1 MGALAAS
8 SKALSPST
16 EPQENSN
23 MMVSSFSNMA
33 NQAISRGNYKDALT
47 FYQQALEDYSRESPT
62 VVQLVNAAATCFNLG
77 ALSKKLQ
84 DYQSAA
90 KYFREAENIYRTC
103 EEHVK
108 QADYGSLE
116 QSSSCNVCLI
126 QLIVET
132 LQARAHL
139 HYKYQK
145 MLEEAIEC
153 HEEVV
158 EMLEQHRIYGDDT
171 DTIQFKI
178 RFQPLLPEQ
187 RCELLVT
194 SLQFL
199 GKFYVEKGDL
209 EDGLMAYQEVLKI
222 LKDQAS
228 VETQQKQEETIQI
241 IKTLEEIHSER
252 NENALDYSNAAE
264 ASEMQRLAL
273 LQEDIENWEKALNY
287 WERVLYYQSKEYGE
301 ESFEVAIALCQ
312 VARVMVAQGNYEG
325 ALDLYQAASLKYQNT
340 KTLLPNE
347 LVTNTVQ
354 VFQLLQQPLEAIAW
368 LEELAL
374 QSEVPE
380 EKAWILYELGR
391 LYLEQGQ
398 LHESSQALCRS
409 AELGEGDEEHV
420 FKLLQKVEFL
430 QQRVEFSDSTAT
442 TLLALEAINEGE
454 EEDASLL
461 SSVFSR
467 ERYGASLTIASSA
480 SSGMGYD
487 EEEKKVDVY
496 ELSSFSDTKKD
507 ADLDAIGAVV
517 NDDTLSIV
525 PEEEKISES
534 LGDLNYPVHHIDLAN
549 SMNVNESANITLPDG
564 SEILDE
570 SAVGVIEGDDEKSSR
585 SLSPIRPSKGDSSD
599 KNHLTTPALEA
610 SPFDDESDKGRGST
624 FDGAV
629 NRVLFSNS
637 TLPRTLDT
645 GSNLNEG
652 VQESIPSD
660 PRAVEPMPSDEDFLV
675 SPPQLHADDP
685 IVLSRSFSASG
696 SSSPSARGGNN
707 SEGDSRISESS
718 NPLIENGHDVVSLG
732 STLFIS
738 ASSSG
743 PSSDASDDD
752 AKSETIDIDD
762 ESATEQPKSRPT
774 TEESKHDIAIAAQTS
789 VSPVASQPPAVAS
802 GNGALSP
809 GDSDTS
815 RTGLLQSDEKAIMGT
830 KGLRMPSFSS
840 PRSSSPKNSSSR
852 DFKNPILRIKRDYAE
867 MPRASRTETSQNSK
881 PATRKRFVNA
891 LASPF
896 RRARN
901 KRSTGLGAL
910 DEDKVVGSKLQFNDE
925 VCDAPV
931 NFIFDDDDQSQ
942 VSQITFRMDEYSSRK
957 SSQDG
962 QWWWGVTKEGLEG
975 WFPSEYV
982 SQAVQAAEGF
992 LSAKSI
998 HDRAKSRPLDFDS
1011 EDESEAEDE
1020 HAGEGNLGA
1029 SRVKPSE
1036 SSQAPGSVTKP
1047 EALSSNARNVSVETP
1062 GLKSRS
1068 SNGVN
1073 TTRSESSKRQSLASK
1088 IEGKEELLELQTTEH
1103 GPEHM
1108 SVATTLFDL
1117 AILSSNNNDISAALD
1132 YTQRALEIQK
1142 STLNMSDACISLH
1155 FKADLHMKQ
1164 KQFSPALAC
1173 YQESQQLQ
1181 EAVFGY
1187 FHEETAS
1194 TLNRIGN
1201 VYATQGEFGLAMENY
1216 KEALRI
1222 LKECCGE
1229 EVKNPLVSQTLI
1241 QIGAVYYRERNSL
1254 ATIQSK
1260 VDGYSTFIEGGMLEV
1275 IGRAHEERGSYR
1287 MALAFFEEKLQFLN
1301 DNEKASDLEQV
1312 AETLN
1317 SLGMLSCRAGL
1328 YLEAIDYYDRALGI
1342 QMKLGC
1348 NEVQLAMARVLA
1360 GSVQYS
1366 LGHFRKALKLFQDA
1380 IDTLRDHVGSEQE
1393 TVAATLFH
1401 MGVVRMALCEY
1412 DDAMSDF
1419 RDALEVQKK
1428 LLGNEHPA
1436 TLRTRREIGNLY
1448 AVYESEL
1455 DSAFEE
1461 FNEILSAQ
1469 RRIHGG
1475 KHPNVAETL
1484 QSIGC
1489 AQAKKGDHAMA
1500 LRTLE
1505 DCYNM
1510 RLEYLGMDHP
1520 LQATTLHE
1528 IAKIQV
1534 KRGRLKKAIHICDA
1548 ALNIRVESLS
1558 EQHID
1563 VAMALATKGSCLVA
1577 QNSFA
1582 EGNKIFLEALGIA
1595 TEAVGAIHP
1604 SVASIHEQIG
1614 MMHLQ
1619 KCHFEEASASINK
1632 ALEVYRQSNLDEDH
1646 PGIKEALKE
1655 LERVE
1660 RAEMLCV

>member
-1 MGALAAS
+1 MAVESSCNVATEKATIRALAGPK
-8 SKALSPST
+8 SKALSPNT
-16 EPQENSN
+16 DPAQENTN
-23 MMVSSFSNMA
+23 MMVSSFSNLA
-33 NQAISRGNYKDALT
+33 NQAISRGQYREALG

-84 DYQSAA
+84 DFYSAA
-90 KYFREAENIYRTC
+90 KYFRQAEDIYRTC

-108 QADYGSLE
+108 RANYGSLE
-116 QSSSCNVCLI
+116 QTFSCNVCLI

-139 HYKYQK
+139 HYKYQQ
-145 MLEEAIEC
+145 LLDDAIEC

-158 EMLEQHRIYGDDT
+158 EILEQHRIYGEDT

-187 RCELLVT
+187 RWELLVA

-222 LKDQAS
+222 LKDQKSLA
-228 VETQQKQEETIQI
+228 TQQKQQETIQI
-241 IKTLEEIHSER
+241 IKTLEEIHTER
-252 NENALDYSNAAE
+252 NENTLDYSNVAE

-273 LQEDIENWEKALNY
+273 LQEDIENWEKALTY
-287 WERVLYYQSKEYGE
+287 WERVLYYQSKEFGE
-301 ESFEVAIALCQ
+301 ESFEVAVALCQ
-312 VARVMVAQGNYEG
+312 VARVMVAQGNFEG
-325 ALDLYQAASLKYQNT
+325 ALDLYQAASLKYQATN
-340 KTLLPNE
+340 TLLPNE
-347 LVTNTVQ
+347 LVSNTVQ
-354 VFQLLQQPLEAIAW
+354 VFQLLEQPLEAIAW
-368 LEELAL
+368 LEELEL
-374 QSEVPE
+374 GSEIPE
-380 EKAWILYELGR
+380 EKSWILYELGR

-398 LHESSQALCRS
+398 LQNSSEALCRS

-430 QQRVEFSDSTAT
+430 QQRMEFSDSAAT
-442 TLLALEAINEGE
+442 TLIALEAINEGE
-454 EEDASLL
+454 EEQSTFL
-461 SSVFSR
+461 SSILSR
-467 ERYGASLTIASSA
+467 DRLGAAPLAIASST
-480 SSGMGYD
+480 STGMD
-487 EEEKKVDVY
+487 SDDDEKKTDDEDFGNSDGARCVSDLRATKPYVNAND
-496 ELSSFSDTKKD
+496 LSTV
-507 ADLDAIGAVV
+507 A
-517 NDDTLSIV
+517 
-525 PEEEKISES
+525 EEEKIDE
-534 LGDLNYPVHHIDLAN
+534 DHPVHHIELTN
-549 SMNVNESANITLPDG
+549 SNILGSTNSSFPDG
-564 SEILDE
+564 SEILND
-570 SAVGVIEGDDEKSSR
+570 SAVGVIGGENNKASR
-585 SLSPIRPSKGDSSD
+585 SLSPIRRGRDSAFDENVLS
-599 KNHLTTPALEA
+599 TPALEE
-610 SPFDDESDKGRGST
+610 SPFDDEADK
-624 FDGAV
+624 DGEFQDDEPRDRSA
-629 NRVLFSNS
+629 NHVLFTNNNS
-637 TLPRTLDT
+637 VPSADT
-645 GSNLNEG
+645 QVL
-652 VQESIPSD
+652 
-660 PRAVEPMPSDEDFLV
+660 EPMPSDEKIAV
-675 SPPQLHADDP
+675 SSGTKSNTGNP
-685 IVLSRSFSASG
+685 IVLARSI
-696 SSSPSARGGNN
+696 SSSSSRRCSNAGDD
-707 SEGDSRISESS
+707 SERESNVSESS
-718 NPLIENGHDVVSLG
+718 NVHNGPDVVSLG

-738 ASSSG
+738 ASSSN
-743 PSSDASDDD
+743 DDD
-752 AKSETIDIDD
+752 VKSETIDIDD
-762 ESATEQPKSRPT
+762 DSVGEHEEPWTSEFEEKKSDSPIPRERPDLLPT
-774 TEESKHDIAIAAQTS
+774 
-789 VSPVASQPPAVAS
+789 PPADS
-802 GNGALSP
+802 GSP
-809 GDSDTS
+809 QAA
-815 RTGLLQSDEKAIMGT
+815 LLQSEEKAKNGN
-830 KGLRMPSFSS
+830 KGHSTSSAPTSS
-840 PRSSSPKNSSSR
+840 PNNTSVR

-867 MPRASRTETSQNSK
+867 MPRPSQTESSQNPK
-881 PATRKRFVNA
+881 LATRKRLVNA

-896 RRARN
+896 RRAKG
-901 KRSTGLGAL
+901 KRSTGLSAL
-910 DEDKVVGSKLQFNDE
+910 DEDKVVGTKIQFDE
-925 VCDAPV
+925 EFCDAPV
-931 NFIFDDDDQSQ
+931 HYIFDDDDQSQ

-982 SQAVQAAEGF
+982 TQAVQAAEGF

-1011 EDESEAEDE
+1011 DDESDVEDE
-1020 HAGEGNLGA
+1020 HAEEKNQNLTGG
-1029 SRVKPSE
+1029 KQSE
-1036 SSQAPGSVTKP
+1036 SESVMKPGF
-1047 EALSSNARNVSVETP
+1047 LSPDARNVSAET
-1062 GLKSRS
+1062 GIKTRS
-1068 SNGVN
+1068 SAGVN
-1073 TTRSESSKRQSLASK
+1073 TSKSESSKKMSLSSR
-1088 IEGKEELLELQTTEH
+1088 IEGKEELLELLTLEH
-1103 GPEHM
+1103 GPGHIE
-1108 SVATTLFDL
+1108 VAATLFDL
-1117 AILSSNNNDISAALD
+1117 AILYSKNQNLPDSLD
-1132 YTQRALEIQK
+1132 FAQRALEIQK
-1142 STLNMSDACISLH
+1142 SCLHLSEACKSLH
-1155 FKADLHMKQ
+1155 FMADIHMKQ
-1164 KQFSPALAC
+1164 KQFSPALSC
-1173 YQESQQLQ
+1173 YEESLRLQQD
-1181 EAVFGY
+1181 EFEY

-1222 LKECCGE
+1222 LKDCCGE

-1301 DNEKASDLEQV
+1301 DNDKSSDLEQV

-1366 LGHFRKALKLFQDA
+1366 LGHFKKALKLFQDA
-1380 IDTLRDHVGSEQE
+1380 IDTLRDNVGAEQE

-1401 MGVVRMALCEY
+1401 MGLVRMALCDY

-1461 FNEILSAQ
+1461 FNEILASQ
-1469 RRIHGG
+1469 RRIHGE

-1484 QSIGC
+1484 HSIGC
-1489 AQAKKGDHAMA
+1489 AQAKKGDLVTA

-1510 RLEYLGMDHP
+1510 RLDFLGMDHP

-1534 KRGRLKKAIHICDA
+1534 QRGRPKKAIHICDA
-1548 ALNIRVESLS
+1548 ALDIRVESLS
-1558 EQHID
+1558 EQHVD
-1563 VAMALATKGSCLVA
+1563 VALALATKASCLVT
-1577 QNSFA
+1577 QNNFA
-1582 EGNKIFLEALGIA
+1582 EGNKLFLEALSIA
-1595 TEAVGAIHP
+1595 KAALGPIHP

-1614 MMHLQ
+1614 SMHLR
-1619 KCHFEEASASINK
+1619 KCQFEEASASIQK
-1632 ALEVYRQSNLDEDH
+1632 ALEIYRQSNLDEDH
-1646 PGIKEALKE
+1646 PGIKEALRE